1 MFLVRSLVVS
11 AQIECLLISS
21 LPKGGCCSPP
31 QLAPSHVGEAGVHQN
46 NSSRSKLQNFPMFRS
61 STEPKLARWTSAP
74 PCWSSQALK
83 DRFFPSPLISQD
95 AVRLV
100 FSKSLRQSLRFGKL
114 QVIPV
119 AEHFDHRQ
127 LLHLVSSGLI
137 INILSPFG

>member
-1 MFLVRSLVVS
+1 MLFSSSTGTFTRWRDRSPPKQLLKVNDAQVS
-11 AQIECLLISS
+11 DVQIEHGAQAGEVDLRTAMLELAGFKRQVLLT
-21 LPKGGCCSPP
+21 SP
-31 QLAPSHVGEAGVHQN
+31 
-46 NSSRSKLQNFPMFRS
+46 R
-61 STEPKLARWTSAP
+61 
-74 PCWSSQALK
+74 
-83 DRFFPSPLISQD
+83 SQD

-127 LLHLVSSGLI
+127 LLHLVSSALV